1 MYESD
6 PVTVELGDEYTHI
19 LYQSN
24 RDDITGEERIG
35 LWYAHG
41 SSDQTTWTYRKAIGD
56 EAGMQQMSVIT
67 HEGNDYIY
75 SVWKEGSDAESR
87 LVSKVTDSTMTAL
100 ENLSV
105 VIPSKG
111 IGNIQMTET
120 HLGIQIFYD
129 FVGPT
134 GSQIQYGLMNPIHEE
149 EWIGLSDRITSGKNH
164 LSSVDRSPLSDQSI
178 ILSWNEI
185 YGWEIRSLIDDSDP
199 DRGDLNLLDSMRI
212 YLGLD
217 EQNFGILMAGISI
230 TVLLICLLLLSTMSL
245 SAVKWAGRKRR
256 GVATGNI
263 VLEENVVDIVEPTD
277 IEIKSSEIELIDESI
292 EETNARKQRRDSR
305 KKSDVWEMQMQLQ
318 ENQQELVTTP
328 QNIPLPPLG
337 VVEMPQINRQI
348 ICSECSSRFEAYMG
362 LKMVKC
368 PICDNRISL

>member
-1 MYESD
+1 MC
-6 PVTVELGDEYTHI
+6 I
-19 LYQSN
+19 
-24 RDDITGEERIG
+24 RDR
-35 LWYAHG
+35 
-41 SSDQTTWTYRKAIGD
+41 
-56 EAGMQQMSVIT
+56 
-67 HEGNDYIY
+67 
-75 SVWKEGSDAESR
+75 
-87 LVSKVTDSTMTAL
+87 
-100 ENLSV
+100 
-105 VIPSKG
+105 
-111 IGNIQMTET
+111 
-120 HLGIQIFYD
+120 
-129 FVGPT
+129 
-134 GSQIQYGLMNPIHEE
+134 MNPIHEE

-199 DRGDLNLLDSMRI
+199 DRGDLNLLDCMRI

-337 VVEMPQINRQI
+337 VAEMPQINRQI
-348 ICSECSSRFEAYMG
+348 ICSECSSRFEASMG